1 LINYSEKMETQME
14 VKLTGKSQEQRIAD
28 RLKSSCGDD
37 SDIYTTQ
44 GDGPQ
49 RVHTA
54 IHLSGSA
61 KQYGKP
67 NPGEGSIDGRKRD
80 VV

>member
-1 LINYSEKMETQME
+1 MVE

-44 GDGPQ
+44 GEGPT
-49 RVHTA
+49 RVNTA
-54 IHLSGSA
+54 VHFSGSA

-67 NPGEGSIDGRKRD
+67 NVGEPGVDGRKRG